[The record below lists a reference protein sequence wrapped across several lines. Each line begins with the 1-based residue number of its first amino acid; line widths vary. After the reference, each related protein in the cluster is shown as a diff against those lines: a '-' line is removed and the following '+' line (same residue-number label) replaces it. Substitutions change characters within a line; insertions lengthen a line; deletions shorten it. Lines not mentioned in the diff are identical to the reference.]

1 MEQKI
6 EGFIDRTL
14 DNFAPQ
20 LLWSSIIVGV
30 IIILLGITF
39 TVRRSSTKN
48 LQTVGMVCI
57 GVGVLAIVS
66 GLVQM

>member
-20 LLWSSIIVGV
+20 LLWFSIIVGV

-57 GVGVLAIVS
+57 GFGVLAIVS

>member
-6 EGFIDRTL
+6 EGFVDRML
-14 DNFAPQ
+14 ENFAPQ
-20 LLWSSIIVGV
+20 FFWLSVILGV

-48 LQTVGMVCI
+48 LQTVGMICI
-57 GVGVLAIVS
+57 GVGVLAILS
-66 GLVQM
+66 GWVQM

>member
-6 EGFIDRTL
+6 EGFIDHTL

-20 LLWSSIIVGV
+20 FLWFSIIVGV

-48 LQTVGMVCI
+48 LQTVGMVCV